1 MLVQEATVESY
12 DAGTSMVCVRAKNLS
27 SVPLDGS
34 YVASEEDRAA
44 LFESS
49 VSLAWDQLADVRL
62 LSSS

>member
-1 MLVQEATVESY
+1 
-12 DAGTSMVCVRAKNLS
+12 MVCVRAKNLS

-49 VSLAWDQLADVRL
+49 VNLAWDQLADVRL